1 MGEKPLLSEIR
12 VRATPQGLSKPI
24 GTQFCYV
31 ALAVQALERKETTSE
46 QMLVEPRRNFGPAAP
61 ARAHASVWVPL
72 TDNSVRALPSSMGA
86 RPVQSQSLHASPTP
100 AILPSGSVPR
110 SRSRPCTHLK
120 SYSNTRRKISI
131 AGQLALG
138 RTGKQERLPAL

>member
-12 VRATPQGLSKPI
+12 VRATPQELSKPI

-31 ALAVQALERKETTSE
+31 ALAVQAVERKETTSE

-72 TDNSVRALPSSMGA
+72 TDNS
-86 RPVQSQSLHASPTP
+86 SPIFHGSPAGTEPKPACIPHTCNP
-100 AILPSGSVPR
+100 AIRIRAKEQEQALHPP
-110 SRSRPCTHLK
+110 
-120 SYSNTRRKISI
+120 KII
-131 AGQLALG
+131 F
-138 RTGKQERLPAL
+138 